1 MNKGIKL
8 LGKHFCAHKQTI
20 IEIIQVGQ
28 DVTCQMNVISSHG
41 KREKDVN
48 VSREAPRVRKVCET
62 FIHNVKSVMRQ
73 NGILDAFW
81 GGNLRD
87 KHIDGTLIGKEEG
100 SGEADD
106 HNDSDDTQD
115 DSSTSTEDEVDI
127 N

>member
-1 MNKGIKL
+1 
-8 LGKHFCAHKQTI
+8 
-20 IEIIQVGQ
+20 
-28 DVTCQMNVISSHG
+28 MNVISSHG

-62 FIHNVKSVMRQ
+62 FIHNVKSLMRQ

-87 KHIDGTLIGKEEG
+87 KHIDGTLVREDES
-100 SGEADD
+100 SGDADS
-106 HNDSDDTQD
+106 HNESDGTQD
-115 DSSTSTEDEVDI
+115 DSNTSTENEFEF